1 VPSIEVAPPA
11 VPLPA
16 AAPLVPPA
24 APIAPPP
31 AAAPLIEERPSA
43 EVALAVPPSV
53 SVPPPASDSEAA
65 TLLSSDPLAALSQLG
80 SGLVDKASLVIEREM
95 VPVVLVSVLLPF
107 GLFGLLIVSD
117 LLKALAGLFSSD
129 ESAASK
135 RPPPAEALPDGNLPV
150 PRDTFG
156 EELSVWPALLELQD
170 SLAAMSPEERRRI
183 KLETGTNWPPRT
195 STVAGDGYTFFN
207 GPTPLTG
214 TQPGLPG
221 FGSRED
227 LSGVSVPMVLKV
239 LGGVGGASLLG
250 VVAVLVTGGF

>member
-1 VPSIEVAPPA
+1 
-11 VPLPA
+11 
-16 AAPLVPPA
+16 
-24 APIAPPP
+24 
-31 AAAPLIEERPSA
+31 
-43 EVALAVPPSV
+43 VALAVPPSV

-117 LLKALAGLFSSD
+117 LLKALAGVSPRPNPSPSPPHGARQCQPSSPYRDLSPTSARAQLFSSD

-170 SLAAMSPEERRRI
+170 SLAAMSPEAR
-183 KLETGTNWPPRT
+183 G
-195 STVAGDGYTFFN
+195 
-207 GPTPLTG
+207 LT
-214 TQPGLPG
+214 
-221 FGSRED
+221 
-227 LSGVSVPMVLKV
+227 
-239 LGGVGGASLLG
+239 
-250 VVAVLVTGGF
+250 